1 MINKKRN
8 VLIIGA
14 GIHGCFI
21 AKSLKKYNVEIFLV
35 DKNKGICQGT
45 SASTHNRANRGFH
58 YPRSLTT
65 ALECKNSYKYFEKNY
80 SNLLNRRQSLYCI
93 EKKSKVN
100 FFKYKKFHKKLG
112 LKYNIIQNS
121 KFIKNENLEAIT
133 SGEEGCYDHFKIV
146 KLLKKEIKDKKINFF
161 SNFLVKKISYKNKT
175 LKLIDK
181 KNRIISE
188 KFDIII
194 NTTYSNSNEILKVFK
209 KEKQTIKYNHQITE
223 VAVVK
228 SNIKF
233 PPITI
238 MDGPFITIHP
248 YQGVKNQFL
257 LYDVERS
264 ILSKNSKSLLA
275 FKKKTNF
282 KIMKR
287 KLSKYINFVNEM
299 TYIKSLYGQRPVPI
313 NDKYADRSTK
323 ILKSEFENIKMY
335 TFREGKYISAPYIAD
350 KFVKDLCKKKVIN
363 KVKH

>member
-1 MINKKRN
+1 MKKI
-8 VLIIGA
+8 LIVGA

-21 AKSLKKYNVEIFLV
+21 AKNLKKYNVEIFLV
-35 DKNKGICQGT
+35 DKNRDICEGT

-65 ALECKNSYKYFEKNY
+65 ALECKNAYKYFEKNY
-80 SNLLNRRQSLYCI
+80 SHLLNKRQSLYCI
-93 EKKSKVN
+93 EKESKIN
-100 FFKYKKFHKKLG
+100 FFRYKKFYKKLG
-112 LKYNIIQNS
+112 LKYNVIQNS

-161 SNFLVKKISYKNKT
+161 SNFLVKKISFKDKT

-181 KNRIISE
+181 QNKVISE

-194 NTTYSNSNEILKVFK
+194 NATYSNSNEILKIFK
-209 KEKQTIKYNHQITE
+209 KEEQLIKYNHQVTE
-223 VAVVK
+223 VVVVK

-238 MDGPFITIHP
+238 MDGPFITLLP
-248 YQGVKNQFL
+248 YQGIKNQFL
-257 LYDVERS
+257 LYDVENS
-264 ILSKNSKSLLA
+264 ILSKNSTSLLA
-275 FKKKTNF
+275 FKNKTNF
-282 KIMKR
+282 KVMKK
-287 KLSKYINFVNEM
+287 KLSKYINFVNKM

-313 NDKYADRSTK
+313 TDKYADRSTK
-323 ILKSEFENIKMY
+323 IVQAKYKNIKIF

-350 KFVKDLCKKKVIN
+350 KFVRDLCKKKIIN